1 MTNYTHTLTD
11 EKFQD
16 IYTDEK
22 FRNQVAFAHGCYTAD
37 KKFKHLKTC
46 SYPVDYIVTE
56 EQKNTAEI
64 ERQRA
69 KNEAKENLGNKLVL
83 VGMGSEYASRYEGDI
98 CNYRVRTYFLNKFG
112 TKCFIEVGTGRNPVE
127 MRVDHAI
134 FKVDSDDKKNNY
146 QGLERRDNYPKYTL
160 ENLLN
165 FVNSNFDCN
174 FSEIEID
181 QHTLSPDEFICVSPK

>member
-1 MTNYTHTLTD
+1 MTTTTYTLTD

-22 FRNQVAFAHGCYTAD
+22 FRNQVAFAHRCYTAD
-37 KKFKHLKTC
+37 QQFKHLKTC

-56 EQKNTAEI
+56 EQKNIAET

-69 KNEAKENLGNKLVL
+69 KNEAKENLGNKLVF

-112 TKCFIEVGTGRNPVE
+112 IKCFIEVGTGRNPEE
-127 MRVDHAI
+127 MRVDHAM
-134 FKVDSDDKKNNY
+134 FRVGSDDEKNNY
-146 QGLERRDNYPKYTL
+146 HGLERRDSYPKYTL

-165 FVNSNFDCN
+165 IVNSNFDCN